1 MKAQRKLI
9 LAAGTTISIISL
21 GILSHVTPTRLAN
34 IIPKAQADEG
44 GTCSVHNLK
53 GVYGIQFE
61 GIRLSDNA
69 QYVSVSLM
77 SFDGKGTFTVKE
89 IGRINGQPVNRT
101 FTGPYIVKSDC
112 SGFVDYSSN
121 LTTPPHQAHGAFVI
135 VEQGQTL
142 FFLDDEDNW
151 AARGTGKKL

>member
-9 LAAGTTISIISL
+9 LAAGTIISL
-21 GILSHVTPTRLAN
+21 GILPHVTPTRLAN

-89 IGRINGQPVNRT
+89 IGRTASGAWRVCNCRAR
-101 FTGPYIVKSDC
+101 SDTVLL
-112 SGFVDYSSN
+112 G
-121 LTTPPHQAHGAFVI
+121 
-135 VEQGQTL
+135 
-142 FFLDDEDNW
+142 
-151 AARGTGKKL
+151 